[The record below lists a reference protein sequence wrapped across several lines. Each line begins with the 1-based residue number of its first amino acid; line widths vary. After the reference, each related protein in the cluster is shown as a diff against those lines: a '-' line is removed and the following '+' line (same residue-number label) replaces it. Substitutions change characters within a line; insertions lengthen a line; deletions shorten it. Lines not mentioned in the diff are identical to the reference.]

1 MDMLGYFIVKKP
13 DVVHETIDGE
23 TVIVNLENGVYY
35 SLRNSGVDMWNLLE
49 AGANL
54 DELSEAMVGRFDGS
68 PDVIRRAITELL
80 VALQQEG
87 LVKVSSTKLDD
98 DQTDLIQP
106 QSEKAKFEAP
116 VLEKYSDMQELLLL
130 DPIHEVD
137 EEGWP
142 HKAED
147 NGTGNAGEG

>member
-1 MDMLGYFIVKKP
+1 MDMLGYFSVKKP

-23 TVIVNLENGVYY
+23 TVIVNLENGIYY

-54 DELSEAMVGRFDGS
+54 DELTEAMIGRFDGS
-68 PDVIRRAITELL
+68 QDEIRRAITELL
-80 VALQQEG
+80 VVLQQEG
-87 LVKVSSTKLDD
+87 LVKVSSTKREDS
-98 DQTDLIQP
+98 QTDLVQP
-106 QSEKAKFEAP
+106 LNEKKKFDVP

-142 HKAED
+142 HKAEES
-147 NGTGNAGEG
+147 GTGNAEEG